1 MRTKEDPR
9 PSAGMR
15 LALVLALLL
24 ALLLPAL
31 CARPLPAAPASQP
44 EASLPQAKGENQPS
58 ISSIVFVRP
67 DGTIFV
73 HEERR
78 RFPAQRLS
86 FNQLEGSRAPFTEGV
101 DAVEILKVLADGR
114 PWDPKLFPPEGM
126 KEASRAAAGGLRL
139 DAGPGLHDYVVE
151 YLARSRIRFEGGRDR
166 LRWALDD
173 AFGTSV
179 GCAVVLP
186 KGAEVLE
193 ADAWTQ
199 QGLVGRAKAVV
210 EDGAAPSAR
219 IFVSRGPVPKDHAFV
234 CEMAWA
240 KGCVAP
246 DEGARRLA
254 WYDRALWLACGIELA
269 LCLAL
274 WFLFGRDPSHAPV
287 PPLFRPPSDGQG
299 GLLSPAAAGF
309 IASGCRLTSR
319 GFTALL
325 ASLSAKGSIAVTGS
339 GAKSDPWIMSAPPQ
353 APGGAGPVLAPEE
366 RLVLRM
372 LFPLQGGWFRLDGAG
387 WTLAEARDR
396 AYLSLERRFGKAWE
410 LTLAPTV
417 LMNLAALATCALAVG
432 AFLWRFSLDL
442 DAEPYAAA
450 GLFFALFC
458 PVVYASLVRLHRA
471 FCLWSEAG
479 PLSLACMIGFSLLLP
494 AAVWHDVLL
503 PAWFGAGV
511 LAGPAAGWD
520 AMAWLRLLLLPLSLA
535 CWWRLARTMGSWLAP
550 LAYPLKAAGLFL
562 ALGFFVKMLDPLDTL
577 PAASWLP
584 FIVMFAI
591 PSAFTL
597 FMKRPARATLPVLNE
612 IKGYARYIACA
623 EAGRA
628 SAVDPRSQQ
637 GASLLQAYPYA
648 VALGLEKA
656 WGARFAGFASGA
668 AMEGGRWSSLAWNR
682 QMRRAGQML

>member
-1 MRTKEDPR
+1 MRTNEASR
-9 PSAGMR
+9 PAAGLH
-15 LALVLALLL
+15 LALVLLLLGLL
-24 ALLLPAL
+24 ALPVQASSAGEAGRQ
-31 CARPLPAAPASQP
+31 AR
-44 EASLPQAKGENQPS
+44 EADQPS
-58 ISSIVFVRP
+58 VSCIVMVRP
-67 DGTIFV
+67 DGTLFV
-73 HEERR
+73 HEEYA
-78 RFPAQRLS
+78 RFSAHNVS
-86 FNQLEGSRAPFTEGV
+86 FRQLEGSHAPFASGA

-173 AFGTSV
+173 AFGASV

-199 QGLVGRAKAVV
+199 QGLAGRARALVK
-210 EDGAAPSAR
+210 DGAVPSAR
-219 IFVSRGPVPKDHAFV
+219 IFVSRGPVAKDHAFV

-240 KGCVAP
+240 KGAVAP

-254 WYDRALWLACGIELA
+254 WYSRALWLACGFELV
-269 LCLAL
+269 LCLVL
-274 WFLFGRDPSHAPV
+274 WFLFGRNTSHGPV
-287 PPLFRPPSDGQG
+287 PPLFRPPSDGHG

-325 ASLSAKGSIAVTGS
+325 ASLSAKGAVAVAGS
-339 GAKSDPWIMSAPPQ
+339 GAKHDPWILSAPPQ

-372 LFPLQGGWFRLDGAG
+372 LFPPEGGWIRLDGAG

-396 AYLSLERRFGKAWE
+396 AYMSLERRFGKAWE
-410 LTLAPTV
+410 LKLAPTV
-417 LMNLAALATCALAVG
+417 LMNLAALVACALAVG
-432 AFLWRFSLDL
+432 AFLWRFSLD
-442 DAEPYAAA
+442 AQSYAAA
-450 GLFFALFC
+450 GFVFALFC
-458 PVVYASLVRLHRA
+458 PVVYASRVRLHRA
-471 FCLWSEAG
+471 VCLWSEAG
-479 PLSLACMIGFSLLLP
+479 PISLVCMTGFSLLLP
-494 AAVWHDVLL
+494 AAVWYDILL
-503 PAWFGAGV
+503 PAWFGAGEPAG
-511 LAGPAAGWD
+511 LAGGGD
-520 AMAWLRLLLLPLSLA
+520 AMAWLRWLLIPLSAA

-550 LAYPLKAAGLFL
+550 LAYPLKTAGLLL
-562 ALGFFVKMLDPLDTL
+562 ALGFFVKVLDPLDAL

-584 FIVMFAI
+584 FIAMFAI

-597 FMKRPARATLPVLNE
+597 FMKRPARAALPVLNE
-612 IKGYARYIACA
+612 IKGYARYIAYA

-637 GASLLQAYPYA
+637 GASLLAAYPYA

-656 WGARFAGFASGA
+656 WGAHFAGFASGA
-668 AMEGGRWSSLAWNR
+668 AMEGGRWSPLAWDR